1 MLRDLQA
8 AHYSLDEP
16 SVCFSPPSKQ
26 ARPHN
31 YLTTRLHQFAEA
43 AADALRS

>member
-8 AHYSLDEP
+8 VHYRCGAIR
-16 SVCFSPPSKQ
+16 VFSPPSKQ